1 MIKIHPPKLSKITI
15 RKVNKVLK
23 TNWLS
28 TAGSNIAKLESELAK
43 AHKIKYCC
51 ATING
56 TSALDLAIKSIKKD
70 EESEIITSSI
80 SWISTVNAILYNNI
94 KPIFLNVDHSLNL
107 NLEDLETFL
116 INNTFVKNRT
126 LFNRKTKKK
135 ILAIVYTNLYGKVID
150 IKKLKKI
157 IRKIKAKI
165 YLIEDAAE
173 SMGAYYPNTNVPA
186 ASLADISCLSFNANK
201 IITSS
206 CGGAILTNNKK
217 LFSFCSHKANQ
228 CKLENFTNDDIGYN
242 YKITNLNAT
251 ILLSE
256 FKLLKK
262 KISSKK
268 NILRQ
273 YNIFFKDIKNIQIIN
288 NNEKGTNNWLINV
301 KFNFKKDITKKI
313 IKYLI
318 KKKIETRP
326 IFTPFVELKYLKKF
340 QKYKV
345 NNLSQFTK
353 NIISIP
359 SGPDLKFEEIKIIS
373 KSIIK
378 FVNEQ
383 KI

>member
-1 MIKIHPPKLSKITI
+1 MIKIHPPKLSKTTR
-15 RKVNKVLK
+15 RKVSEILK

-28 TAGSNIAKLESELAK
+28 TAGSNISKLERQLAK

-56 TSALDLAIKSIKKD
+56 TSALDLAIKAIKKD
-70 EESEIITSSI
+70 EESEIITTSI

-107 NLEDLETFL
+107 NLKDLETFL
-116 INNTFVKNRT
+116 LNNTYIKNRN
-126 LFNRKTKKK
+126 LFNKKSKKK
-135 ILAIVYTNLYGKVID
+135 IIAIVYTNLYGKVID
-150 IKKLKKI
+150 IKKLREI
-157 IRKIKAKI
+157 LRKIKAKI

-173 SMGAYYPNTNVPA
+173 SMGANYPYTNIPA
-186 ASLADISCLSFNANK
+186 GSLADMSCLSFNANK

-206 CGGAILTNNKK
+206 CGGALLTNNKK

-228 CKLENFTNDDIGYN
+228 CKSNNFTNDDIGYN

-262 KISSKK
+262 KIFKKK
-268 NILRQ
+268 NILKY
-273 YNIFFKDIKNIQIIN
+273 YNNFFKDNKNIQIIN
-288 NNEKGTNNWLINV
+288 NNEQGKNNWLINI
-301 KFNFKKDITKKI
+301 KLNFKKDITKKI
-313 IKYLI
+313 INYLN
-318 KKKIETRP
+318 KKNIETRP
-326 IFTPFVELKYLKKF
+326 IFTPFVKLNYLKKF

-345 NNLSQFTK
+345 HNLNRFTK

-359 SGPDLKFEEIKIIS
+359 SGPDLKIQEIKLIS

-378 FVNEQ
+378 FVDEQ
-383 KI
+383 KR

>member
-1 MIKIHPPKLSKITI
+1 MIKIHPPKLSKITR
-15 RKVNKVLK
+15 RKVNEVLK

-28 TAGSNIAKLESELAK
+28 TAGSNISKLERQLAK
-43 AHKIKYCC
+43 AHKLKYCC

-70 EESEIITSSI
+70 EESEIITTSI

-94 KPIFLNVDHSLNL
+94 KPIFLNVDHTLNL
-107 NLEDLETFL
+107 NLKDLETFL
-116 INNTFVKNRT
+116 IKNTFIKNKN
-126 LFNRKTKKK
+126 LFNKKTKRK
-135 ILAIVYTNLYGKVID
+135 IIAIVYTNLYGKVID
-150 IKKLKKI
+150 IKKIRKI
-157 IRKIKAKI
+157 IKKIKAKI

-173 SMGAYYPNTNVPA
+173 SMGANYPDTNIPA
-186 ASLADISCLSFNANK
+186 GSLADISCLSFNANK

-217 LFSFCSHKANQ
+217 LFTFCSHKANQ
-228 CKLENFTNDDIGYN
+228 CKSNNFKNNDIGYN

-256 FKLLKK
+256 FKLLEK
-262 KISSKK
+262 KIFNKK
-268 NILRQ
+268 NILKH
-273 YNIFFKDIKNIQIIN
+273 YKNLFKDNKYIQIVN
-288 NNEKGTNNWLINV
+288 NNEQGTNNWLINI
-301 KFNFKKDITKKI
+301 KINLNKNITKKI
-313 IKYLI
+313 INYLN
-318 KKKIETRP
+318 KKNIETRP
-326 IFTPFVELKYLKKF
+326 IFTPFVKLKHLKKF

-345 NNLSQFTK
+345 DNLSQFTK

-373 KSIIK
+373 KLIIK

-383 KI
+383 NR